1 MMQRITAAEQI
12 GRILTCLMLL
22 VGYSAIAQNTGATTS
37 PGATLRAT
45 HILGFENIL
54 NNAKGELSIQ
64 GGDFRFQK
72 TGGSGAQISIT
83 SIQDVFLG
91 EQDKQVGGTSM
102 AVGKAA
108 VPFGGGRV
116 IGLFAHKKYDI
127 VTLQYL
133 DPNGGSHGAIFQ
145 LDKGQAQVLK
155 DALDAGRAGR
165 HAEES
170 TSDPTPRETN
180 SEAN

>member
-12 GRILTCLMLL
+12 GWILTCLMLL
-22 VGYSAIAQNTGATTS
+22 AGDSAIAQNTGTTTP
-37 PGATLRAT
+37 PGVRLRAT
-45 HILGFENIL
+45 HILGFENIS
-54 NNAKGELSIQ
+54 NNASGELSIQ
-64 GGDFRFQK
+64 GDDLRFQK
-72 TGGSGAQISIT
+72 TGGAVAQISVL
-83 SIQDVFLG
+83 SIQDVSLG
-91 EQDKQVGGTSM
+91 EQDKQVGGTAM

-116 IGLFAHKKYDI
+116 IGLFAHKHYDI

-155 DALDAGRAGR
+155 DALDAEHAGR
-165 HAEES
+165 HTEES
-170 TSDPTPRETN
+170 IGDPTQQGDRQ
-180 SEAN
+180 

>member
-22 VGYSAIAQNTGATTS
+22 VGFSAIAQNTGTTIP
-37 PGATLRAT
+37 PGVTLHAT
-45 HILGFENIL
+45 HILGFENVS
-54 NNAKGELSIQ
+54 NNANGELSIQ
-64 GGDFRFQK
+64 GDDLRFQK
-72 TGGSGAQISIT
+72 TGGAVAQISVL
-83 SIQDVFLG
+83 SIQDVSLG
-91 EQDKQVGGTSM
+91 EQDKQVGGTAM
-102 AVGKAA
+102 AVGKSA

-116 IGLFAHKKYDI
+116 IGLFAHKHYDI

-155 DALDAGRAGR
+155 DALDAERAGR
-165 HAEES
+165 HAEKS
-170 TSDPTPRETN
+170 TGDPTQQGGQQ
-180 SEAN
+180 